1 VIVMTSSRARSPLPV
16 ALALLLVPVLA
27 ALAGCGGDEPVVLE
41 GRTLRVALDE
51 YRLVPQDVEMTAGR
65 VRLEAVNRGRLTH
78 NLRVVQQDPENAEA
92 PPEEIGGTRT
102 AQPGELATA
111 AVEDLPAG
119 RYRIVCTIA
128 NHDDL
133 GMRGELTLVE
143 P

>member
-1 VIVMTSSRARSPLPV
+1 MTCCRARLSLSV
-16 ALALLLVPVLA
+16 ALALALA
-27 ALAGCGGDEPVVLE
+27 ALSGCGGDEPTVLE

-78 NLRVVQQDPENAEA
+78 NLHVVQQDPENAEA
-92 PPEEIGGTRT
+92 PPQEIGGTRT
-102 AQPGELATA
+102 AQPGELTTA
-111 AVEDLPAG
+111 ALEDLPAG
-119 RYRIVCTIA
+119 EYRIVCTIA